1 MITTFLALMLL
12 AFMSWLF
19 SAEKKNKV
27 QPPAYLHRWML
38 NRQAVRLTGAG
49 LALLSTTGFVW
60 KLGWQTGLFAA
71 LTGLMCAG
79 CLVVF
84 ARPYRLIKEKE
95 LGFLYLFFLLMEIII

>member
-19 SAEKKNKV
+19 SAEKKNKA
-27 QPPAYLHRWML
+27 QPPAYLHRWMQ

-49 LALLSTTGFVW
+49 LALLATTGFVW

-71 LTGLMCAG
+71 LTGLMCVG
-79 CLVVF
+79 CLVVLL
-84 ARPYRLIKEKE
+84 RPYNVLKERE